1 MLCLAWCLAILHFF
15 CILSY
20 TQSNLELHCR
30 QSHKIKQ
37 LNQMSSL
44 CTCNAALCTPYAG
57 FLTSQAGQCAHQ
69 YGLML
74 IRYHLK
80 RHLLL
85 PPAFRAVADAQV
97 VALETFTRLENLS
110 MDGCI
115 AMTSI
120 ALNLPFLRHV
130 SLEGCVALTQ
140 VCLPPIHV
148 SYCYYYIL
156 LYFIS
161 LLFIYCFVVSCDW
174 LFVHV
179 AIWHMPVVMIAA
191 VRQNFVYASQ
201 HLCQQVA

>member
-1 MLCLAWCLAILHFF
+1 
-15 CILSY
+15 
-20 TQSNLELHCR
+20 
-30 QSHKIKQ
+30 
-37 LNQMSSL
+37 
-44 CTCNAALCTPYAG
+44 
-57 FLTSQAGQCAHQ
+57 
-69 YGLML
+69 ML

-110 MDGCI
+110 IDGCI

-140 VCLPPIHV
+140 VCLPPIYV
-148 SYCYYYIL
+148 SYYHYYIL

-161 LLFIYCFVVSCDW
+161 LLFIYCFVFSCDW
-174 LFVHV
+174 
-179 AIWHMPVVMIAA
+179 
-191 VRQNFVYASQ
+191 
-201 HLCQQVA
+201 HLCMWPSTHACCHDCSCTTEFCVCKPTSVPASCLSSEQ